1 MKPAELSPLKRALLA
16 IEELQAELAAAK
28 KQRHEPIAVIGI
40 GCRIP
45 GGANTPEQFWQLL
58 HEGRSGIR
66 EIPPNRWDVDAYYD
80 PHPDSPGKIATRFG
94 GFLEQ
99 VDRFEPQFF
108 EISPREA
115 LTMDPQQRLLLEA
128 AWEALENA
136 GQSPAA
142 LANTK
147 TGVYVGI
154 CSNDYS
160 QLLLEAGDPALVD
173 MYYASGIAHSIAS
186 GRLSYTLGFQ
196 GPSIS
201 VDTGC
206 SSSLV
211 AIHLACQ
218 GLRDQQC
225 HLALA
230 GGVNVILS
238 PELFSALSRARML
251 APDGKCK
258 TFDAAADGFVRGEG
272 CGVVVLKRL
281 QDALANGDRI
291 LAVIRGSAVNQDG
304 PSSGLTAPNGPSQEA
319 VLRDALENG
328 KVNPRDVS
336 YVEAHGTGTS
346 LGDPIE
352 VQALGAVFGADRD
365 PGTPLLIGSLKTN
378 VGHLEAAAGV
388 SGLIKAVLSLVHQE
402 LPQHLNFREPSPH
415 IPWDKLPVKV
425 AGERQFW
432 KPLNGT
438 RIAGVSSFGF
448 SGTNAHILL
457 EEAPSAARETSN
469 PERPLHLLTIS
480 ARTEP
485 ALRTLVERYAERIEP
500 ASSAEFS
507 DLCYTSN
514 TGRSHFQHRLA
525 VMGTDGQTAAG
536 LLRASLSSSAAPDIV
551 RGSWDGID
559 RPKIAFLFT
568 GQGSQYPGMG
578 KQLYETSP
586 TFARALDRCAVVLR
600 PHLDRSLLDLL
611 FPATEAAPL
620 LDETRFTQPALFALE
635 YALNELWRSWGVQPA
650 YVLGH
655 SVGEYVAA
663 CVAGLFSLEDGLAL
677 IAERARLMQAQPAG
691 GKMAAVM
698 APADVIREILPA
710 RVSIAAFNA
719 PDQTVISGAGEEIE
733 RVTTKLKSGG
743 ITFRHLP
750 VSHAFH
756 SPLMDPVLE
765 PFAEAA
771 AKVSFGTP
779 RLRLVSNLTG
789 RVATAHEIGQPGYW
803 TRHLREPVQFADSVR
818 TLAEAGCTLFVE
830 IGPSPTLI
838 SLGRRFA
845 NIEGAHWLPSLRPG
859 SSDWAQMFASL
870 SELYVNGVAVDWSG
884 FDRDYSRRRLI
895 LPTYPFQRE
904 RYFVERSKKKPGQ
917 PETASRLHPLAA
929 RRVSSP
935 SLKDIVFESEIS
947 AASHPFLEDHRVF
960 GQIIFPATAYIEAV
974 RAAAN
979 LGLGKNLWAIENL
992 VIGEAL
998 ALEDGETK
1006 RLQVALSRDQA
1017 GAVRFEVFSL
1027 RVTPI
1032 GAEDTWRLHASGNL
1046 VAGDN
1051 QASATID
1058 LNTFRRD
1065 AEEFDLERFYAG
1077 YQRRG
1082 IGFGPRFHGVTRIW
1096 RQPGQALGLIEAPLV
1111 LSREANEYS
1120 IHPALLDACV
1130 QIVAGAVYGDDAD
1143 TAETP
1148 LFMPLGIESIR
1159 IFKQPEEKLW
1169 SVASVDL
1176 AQAFHQTVKANLEIT
1191 DGRGELIVEIRGMS
1205 FKRADAASVE
1215 RAVQR
1220 NIGDWLYETAWEPL
1234 DEPETLA
1241 DRSVSPS
1248 ARRWLILADRG
1259 GTGQKLAERL
1269 AARGDQPIL
1278 SFLQHSAVIDAANRS
1293 EDLGLIHQDGLKKLL
1308 SRYLPG
1314 TDEPLAGVICLWALD
1329 AKSSESLNQP
1339 GFESE
1344 AQVYCGAVLNLVQ
1357 ELVRY
1362 GGAKPPRLWLCTRG
1376 AQKAE
1381 STDSSLSPSG
1391 AAVWGMGKV
1400 IGLEHR
1406 ELRCVRLDLDPSGDP
1421 NDVKALST
1429 AFAAEDG
1436 ENEVALRF
1444 GRRLGARLR
1453 RLTKSAETPD
1463 PIGQFSDRPYQLT
1476 FSSRG
1481 SLANLALGPMDRRPP
1496 GPGEVEIRVHAT
1508 ALNFRDVMNVM
1519 GLYPGDPGPLG
1530 AECAGEIVTVGECV
1544 NEFAVGDA
1552 VVAIASGSFGAYV
1565 TTPAA
1570 LVAPKPARLS
1580 FAEAVTLPVAFIT
1593 AHFTLNHLA
1602 KLKAGDSVLIHAAAG
1617 GVGLAAVMLAK
1628 RAGAKIFATAGSV
1641 EKRAFLKSL
1650 GVSDVLDSRSLEFA
1664 DQIMELTAGRGV
1676 DVVLNSLA
1684 GQFVDRSF
1692 DVTARNGR
1700 FLEIGKRGIWE
1711 PERAARLGREIQYFV
1726 VDWSVEARDNPR
1738 LIGSMLREFMAAADG
1753 EGLAPLPHKVFP
1765 LREAEAAFRFMAQAR
1780 QIGKVVVS
1788 HAEAQR
1794 ASANGF
1800 NLDARG
1806 TYLVTGG
1813 LHGLG
1818 LMTAQWL
1825 VERGARH
1832 LVLTGRRHPDLS
1844 NPVLQAIEARGVQL
1858 RCVQADASNEETMRQ
1873 LMEELRAKMPPLR
1886 GIIHSAGVLDDG
1898 LLMLQNWNR
1907 FATVFAPKVD
1917 GSMILLRL
1925 TESDRLDFCVF
1936 FSSIASVFGS
1946 PGQGNYVAANAFMD
1960 TLATASSVRG
1970 KPCISVNWSAWSD
1983 AGMAADRGLLA
1994 SLQEAGLG
2002 VLDPRSGFRALEA
2015 ALTAGRSQIIVF
2027 PVDWPRFLKHSQRGG
2042 YSAAFLSNFTGLESS
2057 SHGQTDIA
2065 VPVASANGS
2074 GLSKSLSFKRRL
2086 AAATASRRR
2095 GVVVEQIRNEVA
2107 QVLGLHY
2114 SESLP
2119 NNRPL
2124 NELGMDSLMAV
2135 EMRGRLGNAVERTL
2149 PATLLFDYP
2158 TVDALTD
2165 YLSRNVLRLEEIPA
2179 ETPRL
2184 PGVTSPGIDVL
2195 GQIEGLD
2202 DAEID
2207 RLLEEKGIRNVV
2219 NE

>member
-1 MKPAELSPLKRALLA
+1 MKPTELSPLKRALLA
-16 IEELQAELAAAK
+16 IEELQAELAAVK
-28 KQRHEPIAVIGI
+28 KQRHEPIAIVGV

-45 GGANTPEQFWQLL
+45 GGANSPEQFWQLL
-58 HEGRSGIR
+58 HEGRSAIR
-66 EIPPNRWDVDAYYD
+66 EIPSDRWDVNAYYD
-80 PHPDSPGKIATRFG
+80 PNPDSPGKIATRFG

-115 LTMDPQQRLLLEA
+115 LTMDPQQRLLLEV

-136 GQSPAA
+136 GQSPAD
-142 LANTK
+142 LAKTK
-147 TGVYVGI
+147 TGVYVGV

-160 QLLLEAGDPALVD
+160 QLLLEAGDRALLD

-186 GRLSYTLGFQ
+186 GRLSYTLGLQ

-201 VDTGC
+201 VDTAC

-211 AIHLACQ
+211 AVHLACQ

-238 PELFSALSRARML
+238 PEMFSALSRARML

-272 CGVVVLKRL
+272 CGIVILKRL
-281 QDALANGDRI
+281 QDALADGDRI

-304 PSSGLTAPNGPSQEA
+304 PSSGLTAPNGPAQEA

-328 KVNPRDVS
+328 KVNPQDVS

-352 VQALGAVFGADRD
+352 VQALGAVFGAGRT
-365 PGTPLLIGSLKTN
+365 PERPLLIGSLKTN
-378 VGHLEAAAGV
+378 VGHLEAAAGI
-388 SGLIKAVLSLVHQE
+388 SGLIKVVLSLVHQE
-402 LPQHLNFREPSPH
+402 LPQHLNFQEPSPH
-415 IPWDKLPVKV
+415 IPWEKLPVEV
-425 AGERQFW
+425 TSQRQSW
-432 KPLNGT
+432 QPLNGT

-448 SGTNAHILL
+448 SGTNAHVLL
-457 EEAPSAARETSN
+457 EEAPSATHEKPA
-469 PERPLHLLTIS
+469 PERPVHLLTIS

-485 ALRTLVERYAERIEP
+485 ALRTMVERYAERIEV
-500 ASSAEFS
+500 ASPDEFS

-514 TGRSHFQHRLA
+514 AGRSHFEHRLA
-525 VMGTDGQTAAG
+525 VAGTDGETAAG
-536 LLRASLSSSAAPDIV
+536 LLRASLSNSAAPGLV

-586 TFARALDRCAVVLR
+586 TFAAALDRCAVALR
-600 PHLDRSLLDLL
+600 PYLDRSLLDLV
-611 FPATEAAPL
+611 FPPPEAAFL
-620 LDETRFTQPALFALE
+620 LDQTRFTQPALFALE

-691 GKMAAVM
+691 GKMVAVM
-698 APADVIREILPA
+698 APADVIREILPD
-710 RVSIAAFNA
+710 RVSIAALNA
-719 PDQTVISGAGEEIE
+719 PDQTVISGAREEIGL
-733 RVTTKLKSGG
+733 VTAQLKAAG
-743 ITFRHLP
+743 IAFRHLP

-789 RVATAHEIGQPGYW
+789 RIATAHEVGQPGYW
-803 TRHLREPVQFADSVR
+803 AQHLREPVQFAASVR
-818 TLAEAGCTLFVE
+818 TLADAGCTLFVE

-838 SLGRRFA
+838 SLGCRCA

-859 SSDWAQMFASL
+859 CGDWAQMFASL
-870 SELYVNGVAVDWSG
+870 SELYVNGVAIDWSG
-884 FDRDYSRRRLI
+884 FDGDYSRRRVT

-904 RYFVERSKKKPGQ
+904 RYFVERSTKKTVRPEMAPG
-917 PETASRLHPLAA
+917 LHPLAA

-947 AASHPFLEDHRVF
+947 VASHPFLEDHRVF
-960 GQIIFPATAYIEAV
+960 GQVIFPATAYVETV
-974 RAAAN
+974 LAAAN
-979 LGLGKNLWAIENL
+979 LGLEKILWAIENL

-1006 RLQVALSRDQA
+1006 RLQIALSRDQD
-1017 GAVRFEVFSL
+1017 GAVRFEVYSS
-1027 RVTPI
+1027 RVTPV
-1032 GAEDTWRLHASGNL
+1032 GTEDTWRLNASGNL

-1058 LNTFRRD
+1058 LDNFRRD
-1065 AEEFDLERFYAG
+1065 AEALNPERFYAG

-1096 RQPGQALGLIEAPLV
+1096 RRPGQCLGLIEAPLV

-1120 IHPALLDACV
+1120 IHPALLDACIQV
-1130 QIVAGAVYGDDAD
+1130 VAGAVYGDDSN
-1143 TAETP
+1143 TAEIP

-1159 IFKQPEEKLW
+1159 IFKQPEKKLW

-1176 AQAFHQTVKANLEIT
+1176 AQAFQETVKANLQIT
-1191 DGRGELIVEIRGMS
+1191 DGRGEVIAEIRGMS
-1205 FKRADAASVE
+1205 FKRADPASVE

-1220 NIGDWLYETAWEPL
+1220 NIGDWLYETAWVPL
-1234 DEPETLA
+1234 DVPETFP
-1241 DRSVSPS
+1241 DRPTSPS

-1278 SFLQHSAVIDAANRS
+1278 SLLQDSAVIDAANGS

-1308 SRYLPG
+1308 SRYLTG
-1314 TDEPLAGVICLWALD
+1314 TDEPFAGVIYLWPLD
-1329 AKSSESLNQP
+1329 AKSSESLNEP

-1376 AQKAE
+1376 AQKAVPA
-1381 STDSSLSPSG
+1381 DSSLSPTG

-1400 IGLEHR
+1400 IGIEHR

-1421 NDVKALST
+1421 NEVQALS
-1429 AFAAEDG
+1429 AALAAEDG
-1436 ENEVALRF
+1436 ENEVALRS
-1444 GRRLGARLR
+1444 GRRLGARLQ

-1463 PIGQFSDRPYQLT
+1463 PIGRFSDRPYQLT

-1496 GPGEVEIRVHAT
+1496 GPGEVEIRVRAT

-1519 GLYPGDPGPLG
+1519 GLYPGDPGLLG
-1530 AECAGEIVTVGECV
+1530 AECAGEIVTVGEGV

-1565 TTPAA
+1565 TTSAA
-1570 LVAPKPARLS
+1570 LAAPKPVRLS
-1580 FAEAVTLPVAFIT
+1580 FEEAVTLPVAFIT

-1617 GVGLAAVMLAK
+1617 GVGLAAVTLAK
-1628 RAGAKIFATAGSV
+1628 RLGAQIFATAGSV

-1650 GVSDVLDSRSLEFA
+1650 GIDHVLDSRSLEFA
-1664 DQIMELTAGRGV
+1664 DQIRALTIGRGV

-1692 DVTARNGR
+1692 EVTARDGR

-1711 PERAARLGREIQYFV
+1711 PERAARLGRGIQYFI

-1738 LIGSMLREFMAAADG
+1738 LIGSMLRELMVLADG
-1753 EGLAPLPHKVFP
+1753 AGLAPLPHKVFP
-1765 LREAEAAFRFMAQAR
+1765 LQQAEAAFRFMAQAR

-1788 HAEAQR
+1788 HPAAQR
-1794 ASANGF
+1794 AKANGF
-1800 NLDARG
+1800 KLDAQG

-1818 LMTAQWL
+1818 LMTVQWL

-1844 NPVLQAIEARGVQL
+1844 DPVLQAIEARGVQL
-1858 RCVQADASNEETMRQ
+1858 RCVQADASNEEAMQQ
-1873 LMEELRAKMPPLR
+1873 LMVELRATMPPLR

-1898 LLMLQNWNR
+1898 LLLLQNWNR

-1917 GSMILLRL
+1917 GSMILHRL
-1925 TESDRLDFCVF
+1925 IEPDQLDFCVF
-1936 FSSIASVFGS
+1936 YSSVASVFGS

-1960 TLATASSVRG
+1960 TLAAALSARG

-1983 AGMAADRGLLA
+1983 TGMAADRGLLTR
-1994 SLQEAGLG
+1994 LQEAGLSAI
-2002 VLDPRSGFRALEA
+2002 DRRNGFRALEA
-2015 ALTAGRSQIIVF
+2015 ALTAGRPQITVF

-2042 YSAAFLSNFTGLESS
+2042 YSEAFLSNFTGLESP
-2057 SHGQTDIA
+2057 SHGQRDIT
-2065 VPVASANGS
+2065 VPVASTNGT
-2074 GLSKSLSFKRRL
+2074 GLSKSLSFKSRL
-2086 AAATASRRR
+2086 AAAPANRRR
-2095 GVVVEQIRNEVA
+2095 GVVVEQIRNEVV

-2119 NNRPL
+2119 NNKPL

-2135 EMRGRLGNAVERTL
+2135 EMRGRLGNALERTL

-2165 YLSRNVLRLEEIPA
+2165 YLSRNVLRLKEIPT
-2179 ETPRL
+2179 ETPPL
-2184 PGVTSPGIDVL
+2184 LSATSAGLDL
-2195 GQIEGLD
+2195 LSQIEGLD

-2207 RLLEEKGIRNVV
+2207 RLLEEKGIRSVAS
-2219 NE
+2219 E